1 MRASP
6 NSRPYCENASN
17 HDPIRL
23 LCMPLINHVKRLAGI
38 ASGWDRYVITAA
50 HSLPFIPPC
59 HPASY
64 LQERTYQKLLAPLG
78 GEPAAWAECF
88 FVDPIGDIAVLGS
101 PDSPALCDQAEAYR
115 ELVEADSVTPLPIAA
130 PGKEGWLLSLDG
142 DWFRCAIETIG
153 PLGTLWLGDGQ
164 RPRGE
169 PLRGSPLQPT
179 PFK

>member
-1 MRASP
+1 
-6 NSRPYCENASN
+6 
-17 HDPIRL
+17 
-23 LCMPLINHVKRLAGI
+23 MPLINHVKRLAGI

-101 PDSPALCDQAEAYR
+101 PDSQALCDQAEVYR

-130 PGKEGWLLSLDG
+130 PGKEG
-142 DWFRCAIETIG
+142 
-153 PLGTLWLGDGQ
+153 
-164 RPRGE
+164 
-169 PLRGSPLQPT
+169 
-179 PFK
+179 